1 MTNTHN
7 IKMTGL
13 KKAASETKSIGEFSG
28 NRVQISYDRERGK
41 VYAEFVVGCN
51 NWITYNEDTI
61 QHIGFAE
68 RPMTMQEIADM
79 IAEAIQ

>member
-13 KKAASETKSIGEFSG
+13 KKAASETKLIRENSG
-28 NRVQISYDRERGK
+28 NRVQISYERETGK
-41 VYAEFVVGCN
+41 VYSDFRVGCN
-51 NWITYNEDTI
+51 SWVVYDDAI
-61 QHIGFAE
+61 QTIGFAE

-79 IAEAIQ
+79 IAEAI